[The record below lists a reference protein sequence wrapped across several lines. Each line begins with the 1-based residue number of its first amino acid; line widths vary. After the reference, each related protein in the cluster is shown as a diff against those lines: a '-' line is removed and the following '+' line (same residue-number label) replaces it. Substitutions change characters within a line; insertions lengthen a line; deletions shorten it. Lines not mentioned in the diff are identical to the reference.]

1 MARCQLR
8 VYYGPET
15 STAEKKAKTDSSTV
29 TVPLGDVLPMLVDAA
44 RHQRAW
50 LGDFLDDEISISADL
65 YEIILAYQHYRRP
78 SA

>member
-1 MARCQLR
+1 MARSQLR

-15 STAEKKAKTDSSTV
+15 TTRAADHKLDRPTV
-29 TVPLGDVLPMLVDAA
+29 SVPLGEVLPMLVDAA

-50 LGDFLDDEISISADL
+50 LGDFLDDEVTISADL